1 LALVVGAIAACV
13 MLHRAEKRERER
25 WRRIEREGD
34 RLYAAALLAILREHA
49 RRERKDRER

>member
-1 LALVVGAIAACV
+1 MALVVGAIAACV